1 MLKNIVSSQNAQFV
15 TAFGICIVLT
25 GVATIVSG
33 ASQPDY
39 AVTLRL
45 SHARSAGSIA
55 DLTAFKF
62 KELVEA
68 NSEQQIGVQIY
79 PNNGLSSGDQSRAI
93 DMLKDGT
100 IDIQICSATD
110 LYNLDQRFGTFW
122 LPFLFENDDQINY
135 FVQDQNVNEILGS
148 WLQPHGIDLLTMYSA
163 GARQI
168 SNNVRE
174 ITSPEDLEGIK
185 FRVPPFEGALTTFEA
200 LGAQAVKMDFS
211 EVNRALQNNE
221 IQGQESNVASFITNK
236 LYKEQPFLTLWNGI
250 YDTQVWIANDESY
263 QKLSDDQ
270 KEAFNQSLKETM
282 AWRLNLSTEFKKLY
296 LKTLE
301 ERGVKITTLTPEQI
315 ALFREKALPIYE
327 RYIESLGLE
336 TLNLFLNNQGLD
348 PDKVKTLLPIE
359 YHVQKSAEQA
369 AQDTIDTIPEVV
381 TNVKGD
387 VLETVEAAHAE
398 AAPAEQASEQ
408 AAAVEP
414 APAEQAAPAE
424 AAPAE
429 QAAPAEAAP
438 AEEVA
443 PAEAAPAEQA
453 APVEAV
459 PAEQAAPAE
468 AAPAEEA
475 APVEA
480 APAEEVAPVEPAP
493 AEQAAAA
500 EPVPAEQAA
509 PVEAAPAEQA
519 APAEAVEVVETE
531 AVEQVQIEP
540 KLEQAVVEPIAEGDI
555 APKLEQEV
563 LAEAPATADDQAV
576 EAFAAQETQEAV
588 VCPPAAEEP
597 AAGTVEPVAAPA
609 PAPAKPVKGHLV
621 EDTPSVSGF
630 KPIVEDVPSV
640 SGFDSLVEDRPSVQ
654 GFEPVS
660 RPMHSYQAPVGFDVP
675 AVIKPVQP
683 VKLPKP
689 IKKPAPVQLQYIPV
703 GESSIQYIEVAPG
716 KFQAVQ
722 MIPVQPVQVIPV
734 DIKAPVM
741 SPVVEVPAA
750 QPDMRPMTRPA
761 HAPAPEEF
769 HKPVKAPFAKPLPAP
784 VPTPVGP
791 APKAAPA
798 PVAAPAVAAAP
809 AVEAAPAEAVK
820 PMTLEATEKHG
831 PAVADL
837 PESAQAPVEPAVPA
851 EAQVEETPAAET
863 TVVPAVEAAPA
874 APAAPAVETK

>member
-387 VLETVEAAHAE
+387 VLETVEAA
-398 AAPAEQASEQ
+398 
-408 AAAVEP
+408 
-414 APAEQAAPAE
+414 PAE

-429 QAAPAEAAP
+429 QAAPAE
-438 AEEVA
+438 EVA
-443 PAEAAPAEQA
+443 PAEAA
-453 APVEAV
+453 

-480 APAEEVAPVEPAP
+480 APAEEVAPVEAAP
-493 AEQAAAA
+493 AEEVAPVEAAPTEQAAPA
-500 EPVPAEQAA
+500 EPVPAEETA

-519 APAEAVEVVETE
+519 APAEVVEVVETE

-576 EAFAAQETQEAV
+576 EAFAAQETQEEV

-597 AAGTVEPVAAPA
+597 AAGPVEPVAAPA

-851 EAQVEETPAAET
+851 EAQVEEIPAAEA
-863 TVVPAVEAAPA
+863 TVAPAVEAAPA
-874 APAAPAVETK
+874 DEAAPAVETK

>member
-387 VLETVEAAHAE
+387 VLEPVE
-398 AAPAEQASEQ
+398 
-408 AAAVEP
+408 
-414 APAEQAAPAE
+414 AAPAE

-429 QAAPAEAAP
+429 QAAPAEEVAPAEPVPAEEVAPVEAAPAEQAAHVEAAP

-443 PAEAAPAEQA
+443 PAEAAQ
-453 APVEAV
+453 
-459 PAEQAAPAE
+459 
-468 AAPAEEA
+468 AEEA

-480 APAEEVAPVEPAP
+480 AQAEEAVPVEAAQAEEAAPVEAAQ
-493 AEQAAAA
+493 AE
-500 EPVPAEQAA
+500 EAA

-519 APAEAVEVVETE
+519 APAEVVEVVETE

-563 LAEAPATADDQAV
+563 LAEAPETADDQAV

-597 AAGTVEPVAAPA
+597 AAGPVEPVAAPA

-809 AVEAAPAEAVK
+809 EPVAAPAVEAAPAEAVK

-851 EAQVEETPAAET
+851 EAQVEEIPAAEA
-863 TVVPAVEAAPA
+863 TVAPAVEAAPA
-874 APAAPAVETK
+874 DEAAPAVETK

>member
-387 VLETVEAAHAE
+387 VLEPVE
-398 AAPAEQASEQ
+398 
-408 AAAVEP
+408 
-414 APAEQAAPAE
+414 AAPAE

-429 QAAPAEAAP
+429 QAAPAEEVAPAEPVP

-443 PAEAAPAEQA
+443 PVEAAQ
-453 APVEAV
+453 
-459 PAEQAAPAE
+459 AEQAAPAE
-468 AAPAEEA
+468 AA
-475 APVEA
+475 
-480 APAEEVAPVEPAP
+480 
-493 AEQAAAA
+493 
-500 EPVPAEQAA
+500 PAEQAA

-519 APAEAVEVVETE
+519 APVEAAQAEEAAPVEAAQAEEAVPVEAAQAEEAAPVEAAPAEQAAPAEVVEVVETE

-563 LAEAPATADDQAV
+563 LAEAPETADDQAV

-597 AAGTVEPVAAPA
+597 AAGPVEPVAAPA

-741 SPVVEVPAA
+741 SPVVEAPAA

-798 PVAAPAVAAAP
+798 PVAAPAVAVAP

-837 PESAQAPVEPAVPA
+837 PESAQAPAEPAVPA
-851 EAQVEETPAAET
+851 EAQVEEIPAAET
-863 TVVPAVEAAPA
+863 TVAPAVEAAPA
-874 APAAPAVETK
+874 APAAPAVEAK

>member
-387 VLETVEAAHAE
+387 VLEPVE
-398 AAPAEQASEQ
+398 
-408 AAAVEP
+408 
-414 APAEQAAPAE
+414 AAPAE

-429 QAAPAEAAP
+429 QAAPAEEVAPAEPVP

-443 PAEAAPAEQA
+443 PVEAAQ
-453 APVEAV
+453 
-459 PAEQAAPAE
+459 AEQAAPAE
-468 AAPAEEA
+468 AA
-475 APVEA
+475 
-480 APAEEVAPVEPAP
+480 
-493 AEQAAAA
+493 
-500 EPVPAEQAA
+500 PAEQAA

-519 APAEAVEVVETE
+519 APVEAAPAEQAAPVEAAQAEEAAPVEAAQAEEAVPVEAAQAEEAAPVEAAPAEQAATAEVVEVVETE

-563 LAEAPATADDQAV
+563 LAEAPETADDQAV

-597 AAGTVEPVAAPA
+597 AAGPVEPVAAPA

-809 AVEAAPAEAVK
+809 EPVAAPAVEAAPAEAVK

-874 APAAPAVETK
+874 APAAPSVETK

>member
-387 VLETVEAAHAE
+387 VLETVEAA
-398 AAPAEQASEQ
+398 
-408 AAAVEP
+408 
-414 APAEQAAPAE
+414 PAE

-429 QAAPAEAAP
+429 Q
-438 AEEVA
+438 
-443 PAEAAPAEQA
+443 
-453 APVEAV
+453 
-459 PAEQAAPAE
+459 
-468 AAPAEEA
+468 A

-480 APAEEVAPVEPAP
+480 APAEEVAPVEAAP
-493 AEQAAAA
+493 AEEVTPVEAAPTEQAAPA
-500 EPVPAEQAA
+500 EPVPAEETA
-509 PVEAAPAEQA
+509 PAEAAPAEQA
-519 APAEAVEVVETE
+519 APVEVAPAEQAAPAEVVEVVETE

-597 AAGTVEPVAAPA
+597 AAGPVEPVAAPA

-741 SPVVEVPAA
+741 SPVVEAPAA

-851 EAQVEETPAAET
+851 EAQVEEIPAAET
-863 TVVPAVEAAPA
+863 TVAPAVEAAPA
-874 APAAPAVETK
+874 APAAPAVEAK

>member
-25 GVATIVSG
+25 GVATIVSS

-387 VLETVEAAHAE
+387 VLETVEAA
-398 AAPAEQASEQ
+398 
-408 AAAVEP
+408 
-414 APAEQAAPAE
+414 PAE

-429 QAAPAEAAP
+429 QAAPAEAVPAEEVAPAEPVPAEEVAPVEAAPAEQAAPVEAAP

-443 PAEAAPAEQA
+443 PAEAAPAEEVAPVEAAPTEQA
-453 APVEAV
+453 APVEA
-459 PAEQAAPAE
+459 A
-468 AAPAEEA
+468 
-475 APVEA
+475 
-480 APAEEVAPVEPAP
+480 
-493 AEQAAAA
+493 
-500 EPVPAEQAA
+500 PAEQAA

-519 APAEAVEVVETE
+519 APAEVVEVVETE

-597 AAGTVEPVAAPA
+597 AAGPVEPVAAPA

-863 TVVPAVEAAPA
+863 TVAPAVEAAPA
-874 APAAPAVETK
+874 TPAEEAAPAVEAK

>member
-25 GVATIVSG
+25 GVATIVSS

-301 ERGVKITTLTPEQI
+301 ERGVKITSLTPEQI

-387 VLETVEAAHAE
+387 VLEPVEAAPAE
-398 AAPAEQASEQ
+398 AIPAEQASEQ

-414 APAEQAAPAE
+414 APAEVAPAE

-429 QAAPAEAAP
+429 QAAPAEPVP
-438 AEEVA
+438 AEEV
-443 PAEAAPAEQA
+443 
-453 APVEAV
+453 
-459 PAEQAAPAE
+459 
-468 AAPAEEA
+468 

-480 APAEEVAPVEPAP
+480 APAEEVATAEPVPAEEAAPVEAAP

-509 PVEAAPAEQA
+509 PAEAVPAEETAPVETAPAEQA
-519 APAEAVEVVETE
+519 APAEVVEVVETE

-563 LAEAPATADDQAV
+563 LAEAPETADDQAV
-576 EAFAAQETQEAV
+576 EAFAAQEAQEEV

-597 AAGTVEPVAAPA
+597 AAGPVEPVAAPA
-609 PAPAKPVKGHLV
+609 PAKPAKPVKGHLV

-660 RPMHSYQAPVGFDVP
+660 RPMHTYQAPVGFDVP

-741 SPVVEVPAA
+741 SPVVEAPAA

-837 PESAQAPVEPAVPA
+837 PESAQAHVEPAVPA
-851 EAQVEETPAAET
+851 EAQVEEIPAAET
-863 TVVPAVEAAPA
+863 TVAPAVEAAPA
-874 APAAPAVETK
+874 APAAPAVEAK

>member
-39 AVTLRL
+39 AVILRL

-55 DLTAFKF
+55 DLTAYKF

-185 FRVPPFEGALTTFEA
+185 FRVPPFDGALTTFEA

-211 EVNRALQNNE
+211 EVNRAFKNNE

-263 QKLSDDQ
+263 KKLSDDQ

-301 ERGVKITTLTPEQI
+301 EKGVKITTLTPEQI

-359 YHVQKSAEQA
+359 YYVQKSAEQA
-369 AQDTIDTIPEVV
+369 TQDTIETIPEVV

-387 VLETVEAAHAE
+387 VLETVEAA
-398 AAPAEQASEQ
+398 
-408 AAAVEP
+408 
-414 APAEQAAPAE
+414 PAE

-429 QAAPAEAAP
+429 Q
-438 AEEVA
+438 VA

-453 APVEAV
+453 AP
-459 PAEQAAPAE
+459 
-468 AAPAEEA
+468 
-475 APVEA
+475 
-480 APAEEVAPVEPAP
+480 
-493 AEQAAAA
+493 A

-519 APAEAVEVVETE
+519 APAEAVEVVETG

-540 KLEQAVVEPIAEGDI
+540 KLEQLEQAVVEPIAEGDI

-563 LAEAPATADDQAV
+563 LAEAPETADDQAV
-576 EAFAAQETQEAV
+576 EAFAAQEAQEEV

-597 AAGTVEPVAAPA
+597 AAGPVEPVA
-609 PAPAKPVKGHLV
+609 APAKPVKGHLV

-640 SGFDSLVEDRPSVQ
+640 SGFNSLVEDRPSVQ

-660 RPMHSYQAPVGFDVP
+660 RPMHSYKAPVGFDVP

-689 IKKPAPVQLQYIPV
+689 IKKPAPVQLQYIPI

-734 DIKAPVM
+734 DINAPVM

-809 AVEAAPAEAVK
+809 EPVAAPAVEAAPAEAVK

-863 TVVPAVEAAPA
+863 TVAPAVEAAPA
-874 APAAPAVETK
+874 APATPAVEAN

>member
-25 GVATIVSG
+25 GVATIVSS

-398 AAPAEQASEQ
+398 AAPAEQAAPAEEVAPAEPVPAEEVAPVE
-408 AAAVEP
+408 AAQ
-414 APAEQAAPAE
+414 AEQAAPAE
-424 AAPAE
+424 AA
-429 QAAPAEAAP
+429 
-438 AEEVA
+438 
-443 PAEAAPAEQA
+443 
-453 APVEAV
+453 
-459 PAEQAAPAE
+459 
-468 AAPAEEA
+468 
-475 APVEA
+475 
-480 APAEEVAPVEPAP
+480 
-493 AEQAAAA
+493 
-500 EPVPAEQAA
+500 PAEQAA

-519 APAEAVEVVETE
+519 APVEAAPAEQAAPVEAAQAEEAAPVEAAQAEEAVPVKAAQAEEAAPVEVAPAEQAAPAEVVEVVETE
-531 AVEQVQIEP
+531 VVEQVQIEP
-540 KLEQAVVEPIAEGDI
+540 KLEQAVVKPIAEGDI

-597 AAGTVEPVAAPA
+597 AAGPVEPVAAPA